1 MFFSKQLSFL
11 RNVGHITAVSRIRR
25 VLKQMPVGHISGIDI
40 LSNLSAEYWKRS
52 IGMFPRR

>member
-1 MFFSKQLSFL
+1 M
-11 RNVGHITAVSRIRR
+11 GHITAVSRIRR